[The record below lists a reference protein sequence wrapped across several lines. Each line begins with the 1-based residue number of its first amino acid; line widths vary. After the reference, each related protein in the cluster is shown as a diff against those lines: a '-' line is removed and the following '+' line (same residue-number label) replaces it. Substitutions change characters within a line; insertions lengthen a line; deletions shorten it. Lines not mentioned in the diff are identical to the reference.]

1 MKVIS
6 DTGFLNDILFITLE
20 TSVYKHFSCAQLLF
34 PEVYSS
40 NLKTVLWIQQQSP
53 PVSSQFSSLPCAIP
67 LYQCLKWA
75 QNFMSGKMFMTLKN
89 HYRGNKGVQ
98 WWAYLFFFFFFLK
111 KSKDNNIFC
120 VFHKNIV
127 HKELGKR
134 HELLD
139 LCWYIY
145 GLGNI
150 MIQT

>member
-6 DTGFLNDILFITLE
+6 DTGFLNDILFVTLQ
-20 TSVYKHFSCAQLLF
+20 TSVYKHFCCAQLLF
-34 PEVYSS
+34 SGVYGS

-98 WWAYLFFFFFFLK
+98 SWAYLFFKKK

-127 HKELGKR
+127 YKELGKC

-139 LCWYIY
+139 LCWCIC

-150 MIQT
+150 IIQT